1 MKCSLHP
8 PRQPYSLI
16 IENAIILP
24 ICNPISGVSY
34 VISPDTEKETL
45 TLITFKMSF
54 SLNQEEG
61 FFFLLN
67 ES

>member
-1 MKCSLHP
+1 M
-8 PRQPYSLI
+8 
-16 IENAIILP
+16 P

-61 FFFLLN
+61 FFSFWMN
-67 ES
+67 HNWKAVRDVSVNMGKRK